1 MSNVNTLADWLL
13 SNAVTVGLAL
23 SVLGVLLIF
32 IVSVLR
38 QWREAGE
45 PRQHGGPAKQAET
58 RPDGGREYL
67 NSLNTGHPGS
77 VTTPPA
83 RVVGSGNSATRNAH
97 GRRPLRAAEGAP
109 ARSGRDSGEGEGDFL
124 TSAIVGAAT
133 NSTLIGWAVGGS
145 LVGAAVGDALVPD
158 SSPGKTADLFDS
170 SPSSCDSGSASDSW
184 SSDSGSCSSDD
195 SSLFGDW

>member
-45 PRQHGGPAKQAET
+45 PRQHGGPAKQAKT
-58 RPDGGREYL
+58 RPNDGREYL

-77 VTTPPA
+77 VTTAHA
-83 RVVGSGNSATRNAH
+83 RVVGSGNSVA
-97 GRRPLRAAEGAP
+97 GSERRRVPLRVADAP
-109 ARSGRDSGEGEGDFL
+109 AARSGRDSGEGDFL
-124 TSAIVGAAT
+124 MSAAVGAAT
-133 NSTLIGWAVGGS
+133 NSTLLGWAVGGS

-158 SSPGKTADLFDS
+158 KTADLFDS

-195 SSLFGDW
+195 SSSFGDW

>member
-45 PRQHGGPAKQAET
+45 PRQYGGPVKQAET
-58 RPDGGREYL
+58 RPDDGREYL
-67 NSLNTGHPGS
+67 NSLNAGHPGS
-77 VTTPPA
+77 VTTPHA

-97 GRRPLRAAEGAP
+97 GSRPLRAAEDAP
-109 ARSGRDSGEGEGDFL
+109 ARSGRDSGEGDFL

-133 NSTLIGWAVGGS
+133 NSTLLGWAVGGS

-158 SSPGKTADLFDS
+158 SSPGKTADLFNS
-170 SPSSCDSGSASDSW
+170 SPSSCDSGSVSDSW

-195 SSLFGDW
+195 SSSFGDW